1 MIKIADRSPAAW
13 ATIAEYEDNPFT
25 SDSEDS
31 KKIRRQAENRALA
44 KSKKKSSFTS
54 SSKQDRTHRPQFRND
69 GF

>member
-13 ATIAEYEDNPFT
+13 TTIAEYEDDPFT

-31 KKIRRQAENRALA
+31 KKIRRQPENRAFA
-44 KSKKKSSFTS
+44 KIKKKSSFTS